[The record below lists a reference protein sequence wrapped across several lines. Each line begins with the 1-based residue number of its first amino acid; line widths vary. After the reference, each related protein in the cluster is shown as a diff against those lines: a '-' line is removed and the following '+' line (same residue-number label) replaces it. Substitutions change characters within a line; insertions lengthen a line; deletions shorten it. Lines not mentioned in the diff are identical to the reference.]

1 MYCRAIIRPI
11 PGTPRTP
18 EISAVSGLIDMFI
31 PIKPPTRFTAASIK
45 PPKTLFMPSLKTH
58 FSGLIKIQHKRYT
71 SISPTAYA
79 MMDIPSNSIKNH
91 SPARR
96 AAGVGRR
103 RTLKYGICTILYG
116 TCLFYDRIVK
126 FVFSDNPMSAENR
139 PPKTEIRIFSVYFR
153 GLFKT
158 AEYFFTINAG
168 L

>member
-45 PPKTLFMPSLKTH
+45 PPKTLFMPSLKIH

-79 MMDIPSNSIKNH
+79 MIDIPSNSIKNH

-96 AAGVGRR
+96 AAGIGRR
-103 RTLKYGICTILYG
+103 RTLNMVFV
-116 TCLFYDRIVK
+116 LFYTGLVCFMTESSNLFFRIT
-126 FVFSDNPMSAENR
+126 R
-139 PPKTEIRIFSVYFR
+139 CRR
-153 GLFKT
+153 KT
-158 AEYFFTINAG
+158 ARRKLKFGFFPSISEAF
-168 L
+168 LKQPSIFLP

>member
-79 MMDIPSNSIKNH
+79 MIDIPSNSIKNH
-91 SPARR
+91 SPTRR
-96 AAGVGRR
+96 AAGIGRR
-103 RTLKYGICTILYG
+103 RTLNMVFV
-116 TCLFYDRIVK
+116 LFYTGLVCFMTESAK
-126 FVFSDNPMSAENR
+126 LFFNNPMSAENR
-139 PPKTEIRIFSVYFR
+139 LPKTEIPIFTFISAAF
-153 GLFKT
+153 LKQPSIF
-158 AEYFFTINAG
+158 
-168 L
+168 LP